1 MSKNIL
7 SNFPEEDKN
16 ERGIRDYIPVI
27 AFAIACLL
35 AMLALFWRVSQIP
48 DELETFEMMGEPIKT
63 DIVETK
69 SFPEELTVDRVEEP
83 AETIRVAMTDDDA
96 LAAVAMSEA
105 GNQDVLGMAFVV
117 MTVLNRCDYYNMT
130 VDEVLYAPNQYAY
143 PYYGEVSRDAY
154 RAVELAREY
163 RDSFDY
169 IMWFRT
175 GTFHNIGDPAF
186 KWGDHYFSK
195 PKENNND

>member
-1 MSKNIL
+1 MNIL

-16 ERGIRDYIPVI
+16 ERNIRGYIPVI
-27 AFAIACLL
+27 AFAAACLL
-35 AMLALFWRVSQIP
+35 AMLALFWRVCQIP
-48 DELETFEMMGEPIKT
+48 DELESLELMGEPIKT
-63 DIVETK
+63 EAIETK
-69 SFPEELTVDRVEEP
+69 TVPEDLIVDRIEEP
-83 AETIRVAMTDDDA
+83 AKTIRVAMTDDDA

-105 GNQDVLGMAFVV
+105 GNQGVLGMAFVV
-117 MTVLNRCDYYNMT
+117 MTVLNRCDYYGLT
-130 VDEVLYAPNQYAY
+130 VDEVLYASNQYAY

-163 RDSFDY
+163 RDSFDN

-175 GTFHNIGDPAF
+175 GTFHNIGEPAF

-195 PKENNND
+195 AKENNND